1 MKQCI
6 IHHFDDERCLKIL
19 KNCYEAI
26 PINGKVIVVDML
38 VPDAPETSL
47 AGKSLFQY
55 ELLMMNVNTEGKEK
69 TRKEFESLA
78 KAAGFSHIQVP
89 CSAYNFSV
97 VEFYKSF

>member
-1 MKQCI
+1 MKQWF

-26 PINGKVIVVDML
+26 PVNGKVIVVDML

-47 AGKSLFQY
+47 VGKSLFQY
-55 ELLMMNVNTEGKEK
+55 ELLMMYVNTGGKEK
-69 TRKEFESLA
+69 TRREFESLA
-78 KAAGFSHIQVP
+78 KETGFSHIQVP
-89 CSAYNFSV
+89 CSAYNISV